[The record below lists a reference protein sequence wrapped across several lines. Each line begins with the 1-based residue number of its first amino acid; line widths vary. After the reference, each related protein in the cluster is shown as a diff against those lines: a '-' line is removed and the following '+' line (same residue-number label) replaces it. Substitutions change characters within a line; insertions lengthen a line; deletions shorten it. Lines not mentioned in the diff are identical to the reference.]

1 MWLQVKSLSDMLS
14 VSWMKQEILY
24 IKNFLANMDCGL
36 TASFFGT
43 VEDNQFYVKV
53 TKAGK
58 KLLPEAEPVAPHGG
72 RPGMYA
78 VEELD
83 DKAFLAEL
91 VHKTWDE
98 LPAPKPK
105 RSGPRREK
113 RFQKESERV
122 YGKGRL

>member
-24 IKNFLANMDCGL
+24 IKNFLA
-36 TASFFGT
+36 
-43 VEDNQFYVKV
+43 
-53 TKAGK
+53 
-58 KLLPEAEPVAPHGG
+58 
-72 RPGMYA
+72 
-78 VEELD
+78 
-83 DKAFLAEL
+83 EL

-113 RFQKESERV
+113 KVSERE
-122 YGKGRL
+122 